1 MQNGNTLAA
10 IVESNEKP
18 SAVIRKLLNGHKSDA
33 AETKSDTAESSEVRD
48 GRARKIEGTNRVII

>member
-33 AETKSDTAESSEVRD
+33 AESSEVRD